1 MPSIVSYQKHIDSL
15 RTVELRFPEDAQT
28 RQRLG
33 AELATING
41 VTYVSLPDGVTLPA
55 DQPAEIAASVST
67 AAIDAAT
74 REAIKTTS
82 THCRLIND
90 RMIEKIRAL
99 YSIDDEMY
107 FARIGV
113 GAATG
118 LYTPTTDEMQA
129 MTVFGEFVES
139 ARQWGRDERAKLG
152 L

>member
-1 MPSIVSYQKHIDSL
+1 M
-15 RTVELRFPEDAQT
+15 PEDEQT

-33 AELATING
+33 TELATVDGI
-41 VTYVSLPDGVTLPA
+41 TYVVLPAGATLPSEQPPEISDSIRVVNL
-55 DQPAEIAASVST
+55 DQPL
-67 AAIDAAT
+67 
-74 REAIKTTS
+74 REAIKAAS
-82 THCRLIND
+82 PHSRLIGQ
-90 RMIEKIRAL
+90 RMIEQIRNA

-118 LYTPTTDEMQA
+118 IYTPSADEMQA

-139 ARQWGRDERAKLG
+139 VRQWGRDERAKLG

>member
-15 RTVELRFPEDAQT
+15 RTVELRLPEDPDT
-28 RQRLG
+28 HQRIG
-33 AELATING
+33 TELVTING
-41 VTYVSLPDGVTLPA
+41 ITYVSLPDGATLPTE
-55 DQPAEIAASVST
+55 QPAEIAASVST
-67 AAIDAAT
+67 VALDQAT
-74 REAIKTTS
+74 REAIKLAS
-82 THCRLIND
+82 PHCQLINN
-90 RMIEKIRAL
+90 RMIEKIRAM

-118 LYTPTTDEMQA
+118 LYASTTDEMQA

-139 ARQWGRDERAKLG
+139 VRQWGRDERAKLG